1 MRDNDPIR
9 QIIKYRNK
17 KIRESVLKLPHLR
30 WLSIIHLVAAG
41 LLTISYFTYEEMPW
55 FSGALVSA
63 SCGCFTGLIFYFL
76 VNIRNNRE
84 KKIRQEYLS
93 LKKTDDILKCISNYG
108 EYYKLYKQLRWEKRD
123 AFEAGGEIIL
133 LLDALEVARNQI
145 KLEIYDIVDS
155 LGYDPLDRDN
165 MNSYRTRLKTASDVK
180 SMEESI
186 LYVWQEVSPVRDE
199 FQKLMQE
206 RADQMNFM
214 DEYFL

>member
-17 KIRESVLKLPHLR
+17 EIRESVLKLPHLR

-76 VNIRNNRE
+76 VKIRNNRE

-108 EYYKLYKQLRWEKRD
+108 EYYKLYMSQ
-123 AFEAGGEIIL
+123 
-133 LLDALEVARNQI
+133 
-145 KLEIYDIVDS
+145 YDF
-155 LGYDPLDRDN
+155 
-165 MNSYRTRLKTASDVK
+165 LK
-180 SMEESI
+180 
-186 LYVWQEVSPVRDE
+186 
-199 FQKLMQE
+199 
-206 RADQMNFM
+206 
-214 DEYFL
+214 